1 MAPRHSAPPTTERR
15 DSRPGSAQRSRDA
28 SPPPPI
34 VEVSARAPLP
44 APPLLSPK
52 ALRSVPQQQQH
63 TPHTTPG
70 SEPAEAGQWPSSACH
85 LPTIRA
91 HGQPTLT
98 PQDMEVVPPPQGGE
112 QHRNNTLSEDELLDG
127 VEEDWNTA
135 ILGPS
140 NEQGAQGEAM
150 PPPPPRAPHELE
162 LEQAAATPVMNEAAP
177 RLHIPSPTYTSSSAT
192 AEIHQIKS
200 DGGYLQI
207 FYSNT
212 PRADKIALD
221 EGMIIQAINTSIAQ
235 HKDESLFPMI
245 ESGSILIKDKWMC
258 AQVTMS
264 I

>member
-1 MAPRHSAPPTTERR
+1 MH
-15 DSRPGSAQRSRDA
+15 
-28 SPPPPI
+28 
-34 VEVSARAPLP
+34 
-44 APPLLSPK
+44 
-52 ALRSVPQQQQH
+52 
-63 TPHTTPG
+63 
-70 SEPAEAGQWPSSACH
+70 
-85 LPTIRA
+85 
-91 HGQPTLT
+91 
-98 PQDMEVVPPPQGGE
+98 
-112 QHRNNTLSEDELLDG
+112 
-127 VEEDWNTA
+127 
-135 ILGPS
+135 
-140 NEQGAQGEAM
+140 
-150 PPPPPRAPHELE
+150 
-162 LEQAAATPVMNEAAP
+162 EAAP

-264 I
+264 SYDQCVKFAEEYGDLPIYEGDKIAMVSVEARQIDMRALLGLNVATATDAPIRASPQPTEDVLTQYGGWLEVRHSGFATCLQRSGTFGSTHKP

>member
-1 MAPRHSAPPTTERR
+1 
-15 DSRPGSAQRSRDA
+15 
-28 SPPPPI
+28 
-34 VEVSARAPLP
+34 
-44 APPLLSPK
+44 
-52 ALRSVPQQQQH
+52 
-63 TPHTTPG
+63 
-70 SEPAEAGQWPSSACH
+70 
-85 LPTIRA
+85 
-91 HGQPTLT
+91 
-98 PQDMEVVPPPQGGE
+98 MEVVPPPQGGDE
-112 QHRNNTLSEDELLDG
+112 QQRTNTLSEDELLDG

-135 ILGPS
+135 ILGP
-140 NEQGAQGEAM
+140 NHGQGAQGEAM

-177 RLHIPSPTYTSSSAT
+177 RPHIPSPTYTSSSAT

-221 EGMIIQAINTSIAQ
+221 DQGMIIQAINTSIAQ

-264 I
+264 SYDQCVKFAEEYGDLPIYDQGDRIAIYGVSRSTSNRHESPLGAQRCYGYRRTVASLPPAQHGGCAPPPPQTHVFQIDYTSG